1 MILDKLFQVW
11 EVYFFQFK
19 TATVMAIIRAF
30 FISNAFFQL
39 SLSFQ
44 LQLSHMLLRCC
55 LIHITIIILRHIL
68 YLVYLCPYL
77 VLGLSMW
84 HLCDLFLI
92 FNLISIVINH
102 INPLKQTHLAFVRF
116 LKYFQLFLDDS
127 IRKRIIFK

>member
-1 MILDKLFQVW
+1 
-11 EVYFFQFK
+11 
-19 TATVMAIIRAF
+19 MAIIRAF

-55 LIHITIIILRHIL
+55 LIQITIIILRHIL

-127 IRKRIIFK
+127 IRKRIIFSLRMLLSFCLFF